1 LLDEP
6 TNHLALDILEAFEQA
21 LLDFPGPLLAV
32 SHDRW
37 FIDRFGAAGGKVWEL
52 RDGRLI
58 QHAGNAAAIISEMTA
73 AASTATSNW

>member
-37 FIDRFGAAGGKVWEL
+37 FIDRFGAAGGMVWEL

-58 QHAGNAAAIISEMTA
+58 QHAGDAAAVIAEMIDATTTSTTA
-73 AASTATSNW
+73 